1 MRIVICMPSLSAKPT
16 ESAQC
21 AQVSTALRS
30 GAVVDLQRL
39 AIAQG
44 RAAWLLYLDLYVLD
58 ADGALYDAALLAAL
72 AALASLKLPHVAVD
86 EAGKVGPKGASAT
99 DLQYCGCTCFAVWRC
114 QEQFAFAS

>member
-1 MRIVICMPSLSAKPT
+1 M
-16 ESAQC
+16 
-21 AQVSTALRS
+21 STALRS

-86 EAGKVGPKGASAT
+86 EAGKVGPKSASQPIYSTVALHMLGSEEVPGAV
-99 DLQYCGCTCFAVWRC
+99 CVC
-114 QEQFAFAS
+114 

>member
-1 MRIVICMPSLSAKPT
+1 M
-16 ESAQC
+16 
-21 AQVSTALRS
+21 QVSTALRS

-86 EAGKVGPKGASAT
+86 EAGKVGLRQAFPHD
-99 DLQYCGCTCFAVWRC
+99 DLKHCGCTCLALPGA
-114 QEQFAFAS
+114 FAFASLTLPHVAVYEAGKAGVG